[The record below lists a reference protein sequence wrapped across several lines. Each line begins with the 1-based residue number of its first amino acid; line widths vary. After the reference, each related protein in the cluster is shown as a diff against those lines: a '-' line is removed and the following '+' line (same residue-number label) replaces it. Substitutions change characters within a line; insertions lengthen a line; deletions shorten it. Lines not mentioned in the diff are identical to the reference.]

1 MSDPADQPWVPYPL
15 RELRR
20 ATAER
25 EAAGEGLW
33 TEWPD
38 PTTRNKLAACVR
50 DQLWD
55 DMQSANVRTLLNAI
69 TQAVSDAAGVVNR
82 ATEVP
87 ELFGRLDVDDF
98 VDSIRQPDQL
108 PAVIFGLIEGVW
120 RWQTVLDEEFIAR
133 GPHSRQLFQD
143 KIAEI
148 LEDHRIGFVFV
159 GGNFLPRSGSIA
171 DQEILVP
178 TVKFLTGDQAFADA
192 DSTYREA
199 LKAIQHGHPDEA
211 ITKACTALQSVLV
224 ALGCGDGSDKLS
236 KQFAAAIDNGLLAK
250 HDKPL
255 EGWLI
260 ADRGNLGSAHPGDG
274 NAGREDAWLTV
285 HVVGAV
291 ILRLA
296 RGRARGTQDEHES

>member
-199 LKAIQHGHPDEA
+199 LKADPARPSRRSHHQGMH
-211 ITKACTALQSVLV
+211 S
-224 ALGCGDGSDKLS
+224 
-236 KQFAAAIDNGLLAK
+236 AAIGIGCTRLRATAPTSSHK
-250 HDKPL
+250 A
-255 EGWLI
+255 I
-260 ADRGNLGSAHPGDG
+260 CSRDRQWDSWRSTTSRWR
-274 NAGREDAWLTV
+274 AG
-285 HVVGAV
+285 
-291 ILRLA
+291 
-296 RGRARGTQDEHES
+296 